1 MPATKRLGLPGL
13 NRRRLP
19 ERRLLEL
26 GPPYGWRERRL
37 KVERRLLAV
46 EENVLSHSEWLGH
59 YIAFIARRRARKAQP
74 DQR

>member
-1 MPATKRLGLPGL
+1 MKRSGPPSL
-13 NRRRLP
+13 NRRRLQ

-37 KVERRLLAV
+37 KVERRLPAV
-46 EENVLSHSEWLGH
+46 EENALSHSEWLGH
-59 YIAFIARRRARKAQP
+59 YVAFIARRRARKAPP